1 MERPQSPTNL
11 NPYDTTGQRQYMQ
24 AAQAQGGPG
33 VPALTPEEKV
43 LMDECRRESFYYR
56 ALPIGLTFSSLVQLG
71 IANGKIAA
79 PTTLSKV
86 IKLFAAGT
94 AGYVLGKA
102 SYAGACREKFLQK
115 APNSNISKMLRGEQ
129 VQQQQAQENPHGY
142 MVAGAPG
149 SQPADSYSSGTQQ
162 YDQQQAIGHL
172 PQQFG
177 QQSQQ
182 QPEQLDLDKERRE
195 GTLSYDHLR
204 NQHRQR
210 NLQTPLP
217 PPPSPVVQPSTSTD
231 EPEWRK
237 QAQPKD
243 PGYYTIPDPPLPP
256 ASSSPRRSGATSKYG
271 DEGFE

>member
-56 ALPIGLTFSSLVQLG
+56 ALPIGVTFSSLVQLG

-79 PTTLSKV
+79 PTTTSKI
-86 IKLFAAGT
+86 IKMFAAGT
-94 AGYVLGKA
+94 AGYMLGKA

-115 APNSNISKMLRGEQ
+115 APDSNISKMLRGEQ

-162 YDQQQAIGHL
+162 YDPQQAIGHL

-177 QQSQQ
+177 QQS

>member
-33 VPALTPEEKV
+33 VPELTPEEKV

-79 PTTLSKV
+79 PSTASKFV
-86 IKLFAAGT
+86 RVVAAGT
-94 AGYVLGKA
+94 AGYMLGKA

-129 VQQQQAQENPHGY
+129 VQQPQAQENQHGY

-149 SQPADSYSSGTQQ
+149 SQPADSYSSGVQQ
-162 YDQQQAIGHL
+162 YDQQQSIGHL

-177 QQSQQ
+177 QQ
-182 QPEQLDLDKERRE
+182 QPQQLDLDKERRE

-204 NQHRQR
+204 NQHRQS

-217 PPPSPVVQPSTSTD
+217 PVVQPSTPTD

-256 ASSSPRRSGATSKYG
+256 ASSSPRRSGTASKYG